1 MSESAATVRQP
12 PLSLPNQRPVLF
24 RWTTT
29 HDNKTHNE
37 KMTILLS
44 DTVLIVK
51 EKLKRQ
57 GIIDDVS
64 QSKMIFSGKI
74 LENNQKFSQIF
85 DLHCDQSVDVPTV
98 HLFGGLAK
106 NQKSSSNKNE
116 ETIEV
121 VEPKTPTTPF
131 TPSTPNS
138 AATILL
144 QKQLLLQQQ
153 MLMTQM
159 MMNQLILAN
168 SPTLHS
174 APVVGTSS
182 FNPFPSTPTPVTPLT
197 ASVFQQNMFPSQ
209 PTFQQQSAESRVAEA
224 ATTQPQERQPENI
237 QQPENVQQP
246 QGEQHQQPAAAA
258 QEQPQRLIDD
268 NAPAAAA
275 QDEGYNLFYTF
286 LKVLLISTVIFSK
299 EGWVTWLSC
308 TIGFYIG
315 IILLKYLNNVINR
328 RVQRDQERREREEQ
342 ARREQERLEREG
354 SEIPPTIE
362 LSQAAIPQNRG
373 VFGTLFHI
381 VYLFFISLAP
391 SYQPRRPLVVHDEER
406 HED

>member
-1 MSESAATVRQP
+1 MSESQSTAKTSSST
-12 PLSLPNQRPVLF
+12 SLLNHRPVLF

-37 KMTILLS
+37 KIPILLS

-64 QSKMIFSGKI
+64 QSKLIFSGKI
-74 LENNQKFSQIF
+74 LENNQKFSQVLDF
-85 DLHCDQSVDVPTV
+85 HCDQSVDVPTV

-106 NQKSSSNKNE
+106 NPKTSSDKKNE

-131 TPSTPNS
+131 TPGTPNS
-138 AATILL
+138 ATAILL

-168 SPTLHS
+168 SPTMHS
-174 APVVGTSS
+174 AP
-182 FNPFPSTPTPVTPLT
+182 
-197 ASVFQQNMFPSQ
+197 AIFQQNMFPSN
-209 PTFQQQSAESRVAEA
+209 PTVQQQTSASRVAEA
-224 ATTQPQERQPENI
+224 VTTPQPQENIQRQPENI
-237 QQPENVQQP
+237 QQPAENVQQP
-246 QGEQHQQPAAAA
+246 QEDQHQQPAAAA
-258 QEQPQRLIDD
+258 QEQPQRLVDD
-268 NAPAAAA
+268 NAPPAGA

-308 TIGFYIG
+308 TIGFYLG
-315 IILLKYLNNVINR
+315 IILLKYINNVINR
-328 RVQRDQERREREEQ
+328 RVARDQERREREEQ
-342 ARREQERLEREG
+342 ARREQERLENEG
-354 SEIPPTIE
+354 SEMPQNIE
-362 LSQAAIPQNRG
+362 LNQAAMPPNRG

-391 SYQPRRPLVVHDEER
+391 SYQPRRPLVVHDDER